1 VAQPDYVP
9 IVPSDRIRPSS
20 RLQVPGSWAQ
30 DRPAE
35 IVSLRQ
41 PEGGSFGA
49 TGSDLGFGL
58 KLAHRVA
65 DRAVL
70 SEGEHLDDVV
80 SGCFSCGTRRSSF
93 FHRSPVIYD
102 MEWAFTLWGFM
113 EGAPE
118 DLIAFRR
125 PLFVGVAEDYYRQR
139 EIVGR
144 VRDEVIRL
152 SHTEVKANLAKW
164 RDWLGDGTAW

>member
-9 IVPSDRIRPSS
+9 IISSDRIRPSS
-20 RLQVPGSWAQ
+20 RLQVPASWEQ

-35 IVSLRQ
+35 ILSLRQ

-58 KLAHRVA
+58 KLAHRVGA
-65 DRAVL
+65 RAVL
-70 SEGEHLDDVV
+70 SEGEHLADVV
-80 SGCFSCGTRRSSF
+80 VGCFGCGTRRSSY

-102 MEWAFTLWGFM
+102 MDWAFTLWGFM

-125 PLFVGVAEDYYRQR
+125 PLFAGVAEDYDRQR

-144 VRDEVIRL
+144 VTDEVVRL
-152 SHTEVKANLAKW
+152 SHTEVKANLTKW
-164 RDWLGDGTAW
+164 RGWLGDRTA